1 MGSRRRRK
9 AVSKEPVMAVIESV
23 SHDGRGVAR
32 LDGKAVF
39 VDGALLGEK
48 VVFQYRSSKRKYAE
62 AVVIE
67 VLEASPERV
76 EPECAHFGVCGG
88 CALQHMQPE
97 AQILAKQTVLLEN
110 LKRIG
115 DVIPQHVEPPMVG
128 PIWGYRRKARLGAKH
143 VIKKQSVLVG
153 FREKGNSYIAELEQ
167 CKVLHP
173 SVGQNI
179 MALRELLATLSI
191 ANKIPQIEV
200 AIDDQSVALIFRHL
214 EAFSEADLACLK
226 VFAEQHNFQIYLQP
240 KGPDTVH
247 LLWPDQ
253 ATLSY
258 VIPDFDVKITFN
270 PSDFTQVN
278 TDINRRMV
286 ARAIEWLALKPTDRV
301 LDLFCGLGNFTLPLA
316 RCAGEV
322 VGVEGD
328 AGLIERAKENAA
340 NNGITNATFYTMN
353 LAADVSNE
361 AWFQRQKYHK
371 LLIDPPRS
379 GAAEMIPLISKL
391 APSTLVYVSCN
402 PATLARDA
410 GELNKEGYDLIRA
423 GVMDMFPHTSHVE
436 SIALFQKKGKN
447 VG

>member
-1 MGSRRRRK
+1 MSSRRRRK
-9 AVSKEPVMAVIESV
+9 AVSKEPVTAVIESV

-39 VDGALLGEK
+39 IDGALLGEK
-48 VVFQYRSSKRKYAE
+48 VIFQYRNSKRKYAE
-62 AVVIE
+62 AAVIE

-76 EPECAHFGVCGG
+76 EPECSHFGVCGG
-88 CALQHMQPE
+88 CSLQHMQPE
-97 AQILAKQTVLLEN
+97 AQIQAKQTILLEN

-115 DVIPQHVEPPMVG
+115 DVVPQQIEPPMVG
-128 PIWGYRRKARLGAKH
+128 PIWGYRRKARLGAKQ

-179 MALRELLATLSI
+179 MALRALLADLSI
-191 ANKIPQIEV
+191 ANKVPQIEV
-200 AIDDQSVALIFRHL
+200 AIGDQSVALIFRHL
-214 EAFSEADLACLK
+214 EAFSEADLTHLK
-226 VFAEQHNFQIYLQP
+226 AFGEQHNFQIYLQP
-240 KGPDTVH
+240 KGPDTIH
-247 LLWPDQ
+247 LLWPKQ

-258 VIPDFDVKITFN
+258 AIPDFDITITFQ

-286 ARAIEWLALKPTDRV
+286 ARAIEWLALKPTDRI

-316 RCAGEV
+316 RRAAEV

-328 AGLIERAKENAA
+328 AGLIKRAQENAA
-340 NNGITNATFYTMN
+340 NNSITNATFYTMN

-361 AWFQRQKYHK
+361 AWFTGQKYDK

-379 GAAEMIPLISKL
+379 GAAEMIPLISRL
-391 APSTLVYVSCN
+391 APSLLLYVSCN

-410 GELNKEGYDLIRA
+410 GELNKAGYHLMRA
-423 GVMDMFPHTSHVE
+423 GVMDMFPHTTHVE
-436 SIALFQKKGKN
+436 SIALFKKKG
-447 VG
+447 